1 MEMNSIYG
9 FAFLVALVLNA
20 VANLMMR
27 VGMTRIESSGGL
39 FKNGF
44 VAAVTSV
51 LVSPVLLVG
60 LACFALNAA
69 FYMFALQSKTLQ
81 ISLAYPLMVGG
92 GYAIIATVGYFSLG
106 DHLNVAQKIGVALIL
121 GGLILVA
128 TQTGSTTST

>member
-1 MEMNSIYG
+1 MEMNSVHG
-9 FAFLVALVLNA
+9 FALVIALVLNA
-20 VANLMMR
+20 AANLMMK
-27 VGMTRIESSGGL
+27 VGMTRIESGGGL

-44 VAAVTSV
+44 VAAVTSI
-51 LVSPVLLVG
+51 LMTPVLLVG

-92 GYAIIATVGYFSLG
+92 GYAIIATVGYFGLG

-121 GGLILVA
+121 GGVVLVA
-128 TQTGSTTST
+128 SQMGSTAAA